1 MIQYAAADQRPAAC
15 RQLLRIGSDWEA
27 RYTPLH
33 TPRRRA
39 QHTITR
45 FLFID
50 GPTTR
55 APRFLPAGSR
65 TDAPGALPRA
75 DASSALPRT
84 VASSALPRPSHAPI
98 PLAPSSCPHSP
109 QLLPSIVF
117 SNPFKYPSTHEQRPR
132 PGYPKLHPRTRVSI
146 QLNPRNVHL

>member
-1 MIQYAAADQRPAAC
+1 MIQYAAANQRPAAC

-33 TPRRRA
+33 TSRRRA

-50 GPTTR
+50 GSTTR

-75 DASSALPRT
+75 DASSALPCT
-84 VASSALPRPSHAPI
+84 DASSALPRPGHAPI
-98 PLAPSSCPHSP
+98 PLAPSLAFHGLLSCSLRSCSRTSLNTPAP
-109 QLLPSIVF
+109 TNKDPGLGTPNYTLGPVFPS
-117 SNPFKYPSTHEQRPR
+117 N
-132 PGYPKLHPRTRVSI
+132 
-146 QLNPRNVHL
+146 